1 MTTIEK
7 RLTLE
12 EVGQSLLAVECVTW
26 WEYTPGEPRTWD
38 YPGSPEAMDLVGV
51 EVWRVVGE
59 FWALSRADLPW
70 WIDQYVEAWIERNK
84 DYAMKGVYCG
94 T

>member
-7 RLTLE
+7 RLLLE
-12 EVGQSLLAVECVTW
+12 EVGQSLLAVQCITW

-38 YPGSPEAMDLVGV
+38 YPGSLEALDLVGV
-51 EVWRVVGE
+51 EVQRVVGE
-59 FWALSRADLPW
+59 FWALAGDELPS
-70 WIDQYVEAWIERNK
+70 WINDYVEAWILNNLE
-84 DYAMKGVYCG
+84 YAMGVTY

>member
-26 WEYTPGEPRTWD
+26 WEYDPGEPRTWD
-38 YPGSPEAMDLVGV
+38 YPGSPERFDLVGV
-51 EVWRVVGE
+51 EVQKITGE
-59 FWALSRADLPW
+59 FWQLSGDDLPV
-70 WIDQYVEAWIERNK
+70 WINEYMEAWILNNLEYVWEAR
-84 DYAMKGVYCG
+84 Y